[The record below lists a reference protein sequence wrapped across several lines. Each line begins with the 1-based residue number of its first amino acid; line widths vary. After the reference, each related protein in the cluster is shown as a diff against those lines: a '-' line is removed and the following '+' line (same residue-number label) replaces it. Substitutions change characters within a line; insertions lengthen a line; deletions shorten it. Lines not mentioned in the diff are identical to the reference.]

1 MHIKQLHNHLAT
13 ISYYWHVIHAF
24 WSQSQPNCQLTVLT
38 YTYTLLIIYHALVQY
53 HNFYIIPF
61 FNFYKLSSPI
71 KNYPNLFGRIKRKII
86 CTCTS
91 DGCTSDGKYVV
102 LGFYDAIAQ
111 KLDWYEKERFFGN
124 RGPPPD
130 SPDSTRIRRWPITVS
145 FKVNSSSRSQLAN
158 TQYVIHITHYET
170 FFQLYVVVMAFVL
183 VGVVLAISLLIF
195 NAKYMARRFVSL

>member
-71 KNYPNLFGRIKRKII
+71 KII
-86 CTCTS
+86 QIYLAALS
-91 DGCTSDGKYVV
+91 VKLLYGECTSDGKYLV

-130 SPDSTRIRRWPITVS
+130 STRIRRWPITVS
-145 FKVNSSSRSQLAN
+145 FKVNH
-158 TQYVIHITHYET
+158 IHIPHIHNLQIHNT
-170 FFQLYVVVMAFVL
+170 
-183 VGVVLAISLLIF
+183 
-195 NAKYMARRFVSL
+195 